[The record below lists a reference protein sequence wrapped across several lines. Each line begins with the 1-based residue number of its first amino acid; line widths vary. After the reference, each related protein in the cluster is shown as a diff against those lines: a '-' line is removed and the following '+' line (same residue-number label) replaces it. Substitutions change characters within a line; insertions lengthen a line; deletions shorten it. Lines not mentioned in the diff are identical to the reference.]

1 MIKATSPK
9 LRLLF
14 SFLIPFLSFAQDCDL
29 NYTPE
34 NTGSNMIIMINGDA
48 LTNEVLVA
56 GDSLGAFMNINEQW
70 VCVGGIEWTEQQQT
84 LAIWGND
91 ANNFYQDGLM
101 AMDEVVLKAQSNGVL
116 YDITYAPTITFVV
129 NGITILNSTLS
140 MTPVCDDL
148 GNVYGCTN
156 QSYVEYSII

>member
-1 MIKATSPK
+1 MIKANSPK

-56 GDSLGAFMNINEQW
+56 GDSLG
-70 VCVGGIEWTEQQQT
+70 
-84 LAIWGND
+84 D
-91 ANNFYQDGLM
+91 RKS
-101 AMDEVVLKAQSNGVL
+101 VV
-116 YDITYAPTITFVV
+116 
-129 NGITILNSTLS
+129 
-140 MTPVCDDL
+140 
-148 GNVYGCTN
+148 
-156 QSYVEYSII
+156 